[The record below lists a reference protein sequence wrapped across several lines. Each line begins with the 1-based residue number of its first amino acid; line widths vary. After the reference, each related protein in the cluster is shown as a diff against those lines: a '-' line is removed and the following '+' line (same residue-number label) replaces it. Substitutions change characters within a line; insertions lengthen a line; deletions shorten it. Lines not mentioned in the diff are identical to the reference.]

1 MWDDVAAGCPA
12 QPIDKLLQRQALGG
26 QCVRFVVCD
35 YFRSVFYG
43 KSETP
48 VCPHLLRN
56 PRRNQDR
63 PQILGSTHYTR
74 LAAFCQ
80 RAGESWKRCRK
91 TFKIPQNIFH
101 DGLGNREAV

>member
-1 MWDDVAAGCPA
+1 MWDDVAAGRPA

-56 PRRNQDR
+56 PVE
-63 PQILGSTHYTR
+63 T
-74 LAAFCQ
+74 
-80 RAGESWKRCRK
+80 
-91 TFKIPQNIFH
+91 KIAP
-101 DGLGNREAV
+101 R

>member
-56 PRRNQDR
+56 PRRNQGR
-63 PQILGSTHYTR
+63 PQI
-74 LAAFCQ
+74 
-80 RAGESWKRCRK
+80 KD
-91 TFKIPQNIFH
+91 
-101 DGLGNREAV
+101 DGLYAADRLWTIRFAGRCPKGYLKAQLQ